1 MTTAT
6 AMHCHPICRSLNGMI
21 DTTKPLWSFR
31 LATLQD
37 APNLQALIASSV
49 RELSRA
55 DYTRE
60 QMDGAIGS
68 ALGLDTQLIV
78 DQTYFV
84 VECGEAATPGQM
96 IGCGGWSARRTLC
109 CGDNTPGRDDTLL
122 DPMCDAAKIRAIYVH
137 PSYARRGLGTAILHF
152 VEGEAIRAGFR
163 RLEMGATVTGAP
175 LYEREGYCE
184 VERTQI
190 PLHNGASL
198 PVIRMVKRVTDSDA
212 SSSRQSKNLAS
223 RM

>member
-1 MTTAT
+1 MDRSSAHRIV
-6 AMHCHPICRSLNGMI
+6 MHSNPICRSLNGMI
-21 DTTKPLWSFR
+21 DTTKLRWRFR

-37 APNLQALIASSV
+37 APTLQALMASSV
-49 RELSRA
+49 HELSRA

-60 QMDGAIGS
+60 QMDGAIGT

-109 CGDNTPGRDDTLL
+109 CGDNAPGRDDTLL

-137 PSYARRGLGTAILHF
+137 PLYARRGLGTAILHF
-152 VEGEAIRAGFR
+152 VESEAIRAGFR

-175 LYEREGYCE
+175 LYEREGYRE
-184 VERTQI
+184 VERLQI
-190 PLHNGASL
+190 PLHNRACL
-198 PVIRMVKRVTDSDA
+198 PVIRMVKLITDSPPHRA
-212 SSSRQSKNLAS
+212 GSVTV
-223 RM
+223 